1 MPLKVAWLPM
11 ATPLDPAEEPPGSLD
26 PLGTLNY
33 AERLAEL
40 LLPAFTVRMW
50 RARLLTFA
58 AVAAAVA
65 DRTVV
70 LMDGREDVRLEA
82 RLAFERL
89 FVSAMV
95 RLAARDPENYGRALP
110 QLPGRDLAS
119 RALLAGEPLT
129 RANFLK
135 GQAVNGPFGVIARL
149 ARQVEL
155 VDADGRVGRNAT
167 SLLIAWSGDEEIPGV
182 LDEDG
187 PSTRAGAG
195 WMNDAVKATIA
206 CFSKRE
212 WPGTSHRIWE
222 QLAVHL
228 RPDQVGLR
236 ERRALLQIL
245 ETAPVRRR
253 FLGLLRDR
261 VDLFREARRT
271 SDRGNVEKTVLLR
284 GVRPELGKDHVDSLI
299 ADVISVA
306 DTYEQTTSLLQ
317 QAFEGLIWGL
327 KHRGGRATPK
337 VVLGDDRLNR
347 HLGQTRVALSK
358 TVPRLDQAMN
368 LLHNQPSLDKAQYV
382 EPLARLREDVVAA
395 GTSEVALAQAVLN
408 RHARVQREKAKAP
421 WIESEAHWTLMPG
434 ENRVSGDAP
443 PVWKDTY
450 LHPFKVSNAYAI
462 LRDLGRVR
470 LEDQDAAE

>member
-1 MPLKVAWLPM
+1 MPLNTAWLPM

-33 AERLAEL
+33 AERLAEV

-58 AVAAAVA
+58 VVAAAVA

-95 RLAARDPENYGRALP
+95 RLAARDPANYGRALP

-155 VDADGRVGRNAT
+155 VDADGRVGRSAT
-167 SLLIAWSGDEEIPGV
+167 SLLITWSEDEQIPGV

-187 PSTRAGAG
+187 PSTRAGSV
-195 WMNDAVKATIA
+195 WMNDAVKATVS
-206 CFSKRE
+206 CFSKHE
-212 WPGTSHRIWE
+212 WPGPNHRIWE
-222 QLAVHL
+222 QLALHL
-228 RPDQVGLR
+228 RPDQIGLK
-236 ERRALLQIL
+236 ERRTLLQIL

-261 VDLFREARRT
+261 VDLFREARQT
-271 SDRGNVEKTVLLR
+271 SDRGGVEKTILLR
-284 GVRPELGKDHVDSLI
+284 GVRPELGKDHVDLLI
-299 ADVISVA
+299 ADVIAAA
-306 DTYEQTTSLLQ
+306 DAYEQTTSLLQ

-327 KHRGGRATPK
+327 KQRGGRAMPETF
-337 VVLGDDRLNR
+337 LADDRLNR
-347 HLGQTRVALSK
+347 HLVRTRLALRK
-358 TVPRLDQAMN
+358 TVPRLEQAMN
-368 LLHNQPSLDKAQYV
+368 LLQNQPSLNATQYV
-382 EPLARLREDVVAA
+382 EPLKRLREDVVAA
-395 GTSEVALAQAVLN
+395 GASEPALAQAVLD
-408 RHARVQREKAKAP
+408 RHARLQREKAKAQ
-421 WIESEAHWTLMPG
+421 WIERDAHWTLMPG
-434 ENRVSGDAP
+434 ENRVPGDAP

-450 LHPFKVSNAYAI
+450 PHPFKVLNAYAI

-470 LEDQDAAE
+470 LGDQDAKE

>member
-1 MPLKVAWLPM
+1 MPLNAAWLPM
-11 ATPLDPAEEPPGSLD
+11 ATPFDPAEEPPGSLD
-26 PLGTLNY
+26 PLGTLTY
-33 AERLAEL
+33 AERLAEVM
-40 LLPAFTVRMW
+40 LPAFTVRMW

-70 LMDGREDVRLEA
+70 LMDSREDVRLEA

-89 FVSAMV
+89 FVAAMV
-95 RLAARDPENYGRALP
+95 RLSARDPANYERALP
-110 QLPGRDLAS
+110 QLPGRELAS

-129 RANFLK
+129 RTNFLK

-155 VDADGRVGRNAT
+155 VDTDGLVGRNAS
-167 SLLIAWSGDEEIPGV
+167 SLLIAWSENERIPGV

-187 PSTRAGAG
+187 SSTRAGVV
-195 WMNDAVKATIA
+195 WMNDAVKATSA
-206 CFSKRE
+206 CLSKRE
-212 WPGTSHRIWE
+212 WPGPNHRIWE
-222 QLAVHL
+222 QLALHL
-228 RPDQVGLR
+228 RPDKVEVK

-253 FLGLLRDR
+253 FLGLLKDL
-261 VDLFREARRT
+261 VDLFRETRRT
-271 SDRGNVEKTVLLR
+271 SDRGGVEKTILLR
-284 GVRPELGKDHVDSLI
+284 GVRPKLGKDYVDRLI
-299 ADVISVA
+299 ADVISAA

-327 KHRGGRATPK
+327 KHRGGRAMPET
-337 VVLGDDRLNR
+337 VLADDRLNR
-347 HLGQTRVALSK
+347 HLVRTRLALRK
-358 TVPRLDQAMN
+358 TVPRLEQAMN
-368 LLHNQPSLDKAQYV
+368 LLQNQPSLNATQYI
-382 EPLARLREDVVAA
+382 EPLKRLREDIVAA
-395 GTSEVALAQAVLN
+395 GASEPALAQAVLD
-408 RHARVQREKAKAP
+408 RHARVQREKAKAQ
-421 WIESEAHWTLMPG
+421 WVEREMYWTLMPG

-450 LHPFKVSNAYAI
+450 LHPFKLSNAYAI

-470 LEDQDAAE
+470 LGDQDAEE